1 MAASDLDTVIV
12 KVTADIDEFRSEM
25 KSAAGDLDD
34 FAKKGKEASTSTGS
48 LTRETSSGASAARS
62 YGASLQAAYGITDSL
77 TRSQVSV
84 IRSLEQQGAAAKM
97 TGQEYAVYSALQR
110 ARTSAD
116 SEAGRVIATLALN
129 TYGLRGAMAGAAGEI
144 EHNATLSRTLRDA
157 LHTMAPAAV
166 AAGVPIHELGGF
178 AMAARGGLI
187 GLAVALGATVDVALE
202 KAADRAR
209 ILKGRL
215 TDLLGAGAGGIASAA
230 LDSSNIQ
237 GLATA
242 YEELAT
248 ARRKADDAFG
258 IRRVGGDASNIRE
271 DTQALRAFSEALQL
285 NGQTASAANNSVTA
299 FIGAMAAIDQKTGR
313 EAGLTLDLFQK
324 IEAQAPGAARA
335 IAQALGAGAGPEGL
349 ENLERQLSRSSVSID
364 EFIRQLSQAAPRID
378 KVFAERPPTL
388 EQSFDKAGES
398 FSRFMEKLGESS
410 GFHIAHDSAS
420 ALSDTFDFLGQH
432 ADVVSQTIH
441 AAIIAM
447 YPPAA
452 SADIIADLKKLADGF
467 GIVESAAQTAA
478 SAVAGSVQSIVQS
491 VLNAIARM
499 RAAQGDPSVPGVG
512 MVPGQ
517 DISFD
522 AGNLDSYATGG
533 SFQVGGAGGTDSQL
547 VRFMATPGETVTIA
561 PPGSIVND
569 PHRRLSANVARPSV
583 AQSSDGAVQTLG
595 GQTISIAQSLARLN
609 SAISSTAQLAAV
621 SSGSLISSMQ
631 SISSVQIA
639 NGGHAVPWKGWQEVD
654 PNSGPNPNAQDSS
667 APSPPMR
674 IAALSPPTI
683 AQPSKQISGPVIP
696 RESAL
701 SGLGA
706 YTNDIFTPQD
716 GYNPDAFTPDY
727 GNSNAFMPDYG
738 NPNIFQSD
746 SAYAPQPYNDYGYS
760 GPYSSASDYWSG
772 SDWMFDPAS
781 YGGAYGDNGGFDD
794 YGYYARGGSF
804 RVPGTGGTDSVKA
817 LMHVTP
823 GEQVSVAPPQGQK
836 IGAKDKSGEMHFHF
850 YAPTDA
856 QSFVKSRAQV
866 RRAMRLSA

>member
-129 TYGLRGAMAGAAGEI
+129 TYGLRSAMAGTAGEI

-166 AAGVPIHELGGF
+166 AAGIPIHELGGF

-202 KAADRAR
+202 KAADRAS

-215 TDLLGAGAGGIASAA
+215 TDLLGAGAGGTASAA
-230 LDSSNIQ
+230 LEASNLQ
-237 GLATA
+237 NLQPAL
-242 YEELAT
+242 EELS
-248 ARRKADDAFG
+248 R
-258 IRRVGGDASNIRE
+258 ASNSPGF
-271 DTQALRAFSEALQL
+271 DTMGFRYSDSTNQNLQAANAFSKALQL
-285 NGQTASAANNSVTA
+285 NGETASQASASVAAYFRTMDQ
-299 FIGAMAAIDQKTGR
+299 FDQKIGR
-313 EAGLTLDLFQK
+313 QVGLTLDLFQK
-324 IEAQAPGAARA
+324 IEQESPGAARA
-335 IAQALGAGAGPEGL
+335 IAAALNAGAGPEGPQ
-349 ENLERQLSRSSVSID
+349 NIERILANSSIS
-364 EFIRQLSQAAPRID
+364 FGQFTAALARANPRID

-441 AAIIAM
+441 AALIAM

-522 AGNLDSYATGG
+522 AGGLDAYATGG
-533 SFQVGGAGGTDSQL
+533 SFQVGGSGGTDSQL

-639 NGGHAVPWKGWQEVD
+639 NGGRVVPWKGWQEVD
-654 PNSGPNPNAQDSS
+654 PNSGPNPNAQDFS

-674 IAALSPPTI
+674 VAALSPPTI

-696 RESAL
+696 RDSAL

-738 NPNIFQSD
+738 DPNIFQSD
-746 SAYAPQPYNDYGYS
+746 SAYAPQSYNDYGYS
-760 GPYSSASDYWSG
+760 GPYSSDSDYWSG

-781 YGGAYGDNGGFDD
+781 YGGVYGDYGGFDD
-794 YGYYARGGSF
+794 YGYYAKGGSF